1 MASEVIWANKQ
12 WGESE
17 NWHMGMKACLE
28 MWADAVGESP
38 ATAMYFAI
46 GVLAYNLAQRLKR
59 QVLPES
65 YRTATVAT
73 LPWKLYRL
81 VAKLVRHG
89 HLSRILC
96 LRDSFFALES

>member
-1 MASEVIWANKQ
+1 MASEVIWAHNQ

-17 NWHMGMKACLE
+17 NWHKELKACLE
-28 MWADAVGESP
+28 MGADAVGEF
-38 ATAMYFAI
+38 AANAMYFAI